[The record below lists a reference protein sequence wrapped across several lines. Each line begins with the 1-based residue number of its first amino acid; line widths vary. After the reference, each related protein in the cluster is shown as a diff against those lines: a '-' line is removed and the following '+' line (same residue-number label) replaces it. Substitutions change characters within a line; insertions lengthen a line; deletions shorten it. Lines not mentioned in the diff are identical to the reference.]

1 MKNDIFSLKGK
12 VAVITGGYR
21 GIGKSVA
28 TYLADAGADIV
39 LWDLNDAT
47 EVAAKI
53 GEEYGVRA
61 CAFVCDVTNPEQVAD
76 TVNKSAAAMGTLDIL
91 FNNAGIG
98 PHTPALEITPDGW
111 KKVLDVNVNGVFY
124 VATSFAKYLIS
135 QNKGGSIINTASMSG
150 LIVNIPQSHTHYNS
164 SKAAVIQMTK
174 SLAVEWADK
183 NIRVNSISP
192 GYIATDMIKEVR
204 QDWKDAWVSKI
215 PFGRMGKPE
224 ELGGAVIYLA
234 SDASTYTSGSNI
246 VIDGCYTVV

>member
-12 VAVITGGYR
+12 VAVVTGGFR

-39 LWDLNDAT
+39 LWDLIDAT
-47 EVAAKI
+47 EVAKEI
-53 GEEYGVRA
+53 SNEYGVRA
-61 CAFVCDVTNPEQVAD
+61 TAFVCDVTNPETVAA
-76 TVNKSAAAMGTLDIL
+76 TVEASAKAMGTLDIL

-98 PHTPALEITPDGW
+98 PHTPALEITTEGW
-111 KKVLDVNVNGVFY
+111 KKVMDVNVNGVFY
-124 VATSFAKYLIS
+124 VATAFAKYLVS

-164 SKAAVIQMTK
+164 SKAAVIHMTK

-183 NIRVNSISP
+183 GIRVNSISP

-246 VIDGCYTVV
+246 VIDGCYTVI

>member
-39 LWDLNDAT
+39 LWDLIDAT
-47 EVAAKI
+47 EVAQEIA
-53 GEEYGVRA
+53 EEYGVRA
-61 CAFVCDVTNPEQVAD
+61 CAFVCDVTDPEQVTD

-98 PHTPALEITPDGW
+98 PHTPVLEITPEGW
-111 KKVLDVNVNGVFY
+111 KKVMDVNVNGVFY

-164 SKAAVIQMTK
+164 SKAAVIHMTK
-174 SLAVEWADK
+174 SLAIELADK
-183 NIRVNSISP
+183 NIRVNCISP

-246 VIDGCYTVV
+246 VIDGCYTVI

>member
-12 VAVITGGYR
+12 VAVVTGGFR

-39 LWDLNDAT
+39 LWDLIDAT
-47 EVAAKI
+47 EVAREIA
-53 GEEYGVRA
+53 EEYGVRA
-61 CAFVCDVTNPEQVAD
+61 TAFVCDVTDPDMVSA
-76 TVNKSAAAMGTLDIL
+76 TVEASANAMGTLDIL

-98 PHTPALEITPDGW
+98 PHTPALEITTEGW
-111 KKVLDVNVNGVFY
+111 KKVMDVNVNGVFY
-124 VATSFAKYLIS
+124 VATAFAKYLVS

-164 SKAAVIQMTK
+164 SKAAVIHMTK
-174 SLAVEWADK
+174 SLAVEWAGK
-183 NIRVNSISP
+183 GIRVNSISP

-215 PFGRMGKPE
+215 PFGRMGRPE

>member
-1 MKNDIFSLKGK
+1 MKNNLFSLEGK
-12 VAVITGGYR
+12 VAIITGGYR

-28 TYLADAGADIV
+28 KSLADAGADIV
-39 LWDLNDAT
+39 IWDLIDAT
-47 EVAAKI
+47 EVAKEI
-53 GEEYGVRA
+53 SEEFGVRA
-61 CAFVCDVTNPEQVAD
+61 TALVCDVTSPEAVEKAVAD
-76 TVNKSAAAMGTLDIL
+76 SAAAMGTLDIL

-98 PHTPALEITPDGW
+98 PHTPALELTPADW
-111 KKVLDVNVNGVFY
+111 QKVMNVNLNGVFY
-124 VATSFAKYLIS
+124 VAVTFAKYLIA

-164 SKAAVIQMTK
+164 SKAAVIHMTK
-174 SLAVEWADK
+174 SLAVEWAGK
-183 NIRVNSISP
+183 GIRVNSISP

-215 PFGRMGKPE
+215 PFGRMGTPE